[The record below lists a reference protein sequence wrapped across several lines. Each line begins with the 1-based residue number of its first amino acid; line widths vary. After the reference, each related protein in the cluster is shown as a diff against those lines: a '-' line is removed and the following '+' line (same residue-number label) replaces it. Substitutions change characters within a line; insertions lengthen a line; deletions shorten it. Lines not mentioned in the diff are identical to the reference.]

1 MGSVLVLIWYFT
13 PPEPSDI
20 NSPEVAKTPG
30 GGSGSG
36 KDENVVNGHKEG
48 DANPF
53 AEYMWME
60 NEEEY
65 NRQVEEELLEQEFL
79 ERCFQEM
86 LEEEDQ
92 DWFIPARD
100 LPSGVG
106 NIQQQFS
113 GLSVSDGNAEDI
125 ARKSSLNPEAKEF
138 VPGVKY

>member
-1 MGSVLVLIWYFT
+1 M
-13 PPEPSDI
+13 PEPAEMS
-20 NSPEVAKTPG
+20 SPEVAKTPG
-30 GGSGSG
+30 GGSAPV
-36 KDENVVNGHKEG
+36 KEEPVANGHKESEP
-48 DANPF
+48 NPF
-53 AEYMWME
+53 AEYLWME

-106 NIQQQFS
+106 QLQQQFS
-113 GLSVSDGNAEDI
+113 GLSVSNSNAEDI

>member
-1 MGSVLVLIWYFT
+1 M
-13 PPEPSDI
+13 PEPADI

-30 GGSGSG
+30 GGNGQG

-100 LPSGVG
+100 LPPGVG
-106 NIQQQFS
+106 QIQQQLS

-125 ARKSSLNPEAKEF
+125 AVTQEQLEPRGQ
-138 VPGVKY
+138 GVCSRSEILETLQLGAPL